1 MVTAFPA
8 CDSCRTSIKE
18 SCTTEVTGGGVGWN
32 QTSCHPLP
40 HPATPRVCLCLAM
53 MSVVL
58 A

>member
-32 QTSCHPLP
+32 HVIPCP
-40 HPATPRVCLCLAM
+40 TPQLLGYVC
-53 MSVVL
+53 V
-58 A
+58 